1 MKEKDLFDQLLL
13 TCLQKAERKRFLTT
27 NFSYFTEICTG
38 FLVFLITAPSLQ
50 LRAQEQYCVLEDVIL
65 TPQASS
71 SWLSDSS
78 KWY

>member
-1 MKEKDLFDQLLL
+1 MKDKDLFDQLLL

-38 FLVFLITAPSLQ
+38 FLVFLITAPSLHSSE
-50 LRAQEQYCVLEDVIL
+50 LKSNTVVEEVIL
-65 TPQASS
+65 TPEASS

>member
-1 MKEKDLFDQLLL
+1 MKDKDLFDQLLL

-38 FLVFLITAPSLQ
+38 FLVFLIIQHLPYTAQSS
-50 LRAQEQYCVLEDVIL
+50 RAIVEDVIL
-65 TPQASS
+65 TPEASS